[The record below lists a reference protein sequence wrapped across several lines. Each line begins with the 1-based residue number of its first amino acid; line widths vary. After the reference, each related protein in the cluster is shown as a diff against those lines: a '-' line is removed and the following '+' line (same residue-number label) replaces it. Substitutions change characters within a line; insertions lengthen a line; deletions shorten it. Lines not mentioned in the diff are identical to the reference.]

1 MKLQQEAFFDIH
13 KPIHV
18 SKNFSLNQK
27 DIKSVEDIIKWMERY
42 DLDEMSQ
49 EIERKIDVALS
60 GATEH
65 ECFNLNLL
73 VSMLK

>member
-1 MKLQQEAFFDIH
+1 MKSQQEAFFDIN

-49 EIERKIDVALS
+49 EIESKIDAALS
-60 GATEH
+60 GATDNEY
-65 ECFNLNLL
+65 FNLNLL
-73 VSMLK
+73 VSILR

>member
-1 MKLQQEAFFDIH
+1 
-13 KPIHV
+13 
-18 SKNFSLNQK
+18 
-27 DIKSVEDIIKWMERY
+27 MERY

-73 VSMLK
+73 VSMLKWNWCNERYTY

>member
-1 MKLQQEAFFDIH
+1 MKSQQEAFFDIN

-18 SKNFSLNQK
+18 SKNVSLNQK

-49 EIERKIDVALS
+49 EIESKIDVALS
-60 GATEH
+60 GATDNEY
-65 ECFNLNLL
+65 FNLNLL
-73 VSMLK
+73 VSILR